1 MFRAKLMSLKQMIPI
16 VSLAVFSQLFA
27 APIVA
32 ATDNLAVTLPPELSA
47 WQGWVEKDLPERY
60 CPWQEDESQKRC
72 LFVVQ
77 TNLQASNAGATFV
90 QEVQSYSEQFWQLPG
105 EQQQWPLNVKI
116 QLLDDAG
123 RTVGAEKAV
132 TVRDYQS
139 SPEIQ
144 LPLGRV
150 RISAEYRWSEL
161 PAGLLLPNG
170 TPPVSLSID
179 GKAVTQP
186 LWDQTRLLLRA
197 TPSVEQAQSTVQMR
211 VFRLLTDDIPYRL
224 TTIIRLDVSG
234 PSRELK
240 LPMPLPEGFV
250 LAGID
255 GDLPVTLRQDGT
267 LSISAMSGNFEI
279 SLKALRLHSDS
290 KIVKP
295 QLPEPWPSQEV
306 WAYRGNS
313 QLRTAQLQGAPSI
326 DPQQSDAPASWS
338 GYAQYLVSSTEPLS
352 LQVLAGPANSERD
365 DVRIER
371 QMWLS
376 ATTNKFTIADRLSG
390 SLHSSGRLSL
400 LPPLAA
406 GRIEVDGQA
415 RLINQLKDT
424 TGSAGVEIRNSSLSV
439 AALSELSTTTKMPVH
454 GWDLQADRVETR
466 VNLPDGWAAVAVF
479 GASEVYGDWLHAW
492 DLWDMFLVML
502 LTVAA
507 YRLLGVP
514 AACALLVWLLLAY
527 QKPDAPHWLWLIVLA
542 SLALAKFATGKFAK
556 VSQWFAQAALLLLG
570 IALLNFAT
578 QQIRYAV
585 YPQLAAS
592 GDSQAFQELIIR
604 QDIHAAA
611 PVAVGEAAPAPVEAM
626 QVAEQE
632 RSRMEKQKVE
642 IIEVTGASVPTSYEL
657 AAQQPD
663 LLYGVQS
670 TDPANKIQTGPAA
683 PDWSSEQLVVN
694 FSGPVSAEQQWSMYV
709 VPAWLH
715 SLGRILMIMLSLLLF
730 WQLLAP
736 WRNQLQAIIR
746 TTAAR
751 PVAALLMCLFAF
763 PSPDAAAQS
772 MPSPELLQELREHLH
787 KPALC
792 VPNCASIEQVM
803 LKSTASDLQIQMKVH
818 SQDFHVY
825 RLPINADL
833 STKVQMDGQDAAL
846 LNEDNVLLAALPA
859 GVHVFDIHVNV
870 ENINQLNLTFSQHWH
885 DLQSELSKWQM
896 TPQLTEGE
904 GRWQVRLDRQ
914 EQSVNKDAGSAQAI
928 AGRALVE
935 RHLVLGLVWQ
945 VQTHVTRLDSSSE
958 MLRLDYPLLP
968 GEQALTDFKQQDGK
982 IQITLAPGQNE
993 LWFNSNL
1000 PLSSTLGL
1008 SSQEQQLYVERW
1020 LLKASPDWHVTSS
1033 GNAGQFASAQQPV
1046 WRPWPSE
1053 QVALQFEK
1061 PQALA
1066 GAVLTVLGSRLHI
1079 SQGEQVQHASLHLNL
1094 LASQT
1099 EPLKI
1104 TLPADIQLTKASLN
1118 DTMLPRQLAGSEY
1131 QLQVPP
1137 GSHSLLLEWDQS
1149 QTMPLHLT
1157 TSVLKLSVPVA
1168 NIWLELEKPNDRWLL
1183 ALGGPTSGPALLFW
1197 GMLALA
1203 LALAW
1208 LVVKSGFTPLKLRDG
1223 ILLFVGMSA
1232 ISLWV
1237 PVVLS
1242 FALVLVG
1249 WRGQQQALQGNWARL
1264 SVLSLVLLLSG
1275 ALLALLISVPQG
1287 LMSSPD
1293 MALQHVHGGYNTLI
1307 WYQDFAQAEL
1317 PQAWIFSLPLWVYQ
1331 IAMLSWALWLAS
1343 SLLRWLPW
1351 CWQQLTAGGFWPTAK
1366 VKAADAAL
1374 V

>member
-1 MFRAKLMSLKQMIPI
+1 MFRAKLMSFKQIIPI

-27 APIVA
+27 APTVA
-32 ATDNLAVTLPPELSA
+32 ATGNLAVNLPPELSA

-60 CPWQEDESQKRC
+60 CPWQNEQSEKRC
-72 LFVVQ
+72 LFVLQ
-77 TNLQASNAGATFV
+77 TQLQATNTGASLV

-105 EQQQWPLNVKI
+105 EQQQWPQNVKI

-123 RTVGAEKAV
+123 RAVGAEKTAA
-132 TVRDYQS
+132 VRDYQAN
-139 SPEIQ
+139 PEIQ
-144 LPLGRV
+144 LPIGRV
-150 RISAEYRWSEL
+150 RISAEYRWPEL
-161 PAGLLLPNG
+161 PAALLLPDG

-179 GKAVTQP
+179 GKTVTQP
-186 LWDQTRLLLRA
+186 LWDQSRLLLRA
-197 TPSVEQAQSTVQMR
+197 TPSVEQTQSSVQMR
-211 VFRLLTDDIPYRL
+211 VFRLLTDDIPYQL

-255 GDLPVTLRQDGT
+255 GELPITLRQDGT
-267 LSISAMSGNFEI
+267 LSVSAISGNFEI
-279 SLKALRLHSDS
+279 SLKALRLNSDS
-290 KIVKP
+290 TIVKP
-295 QLPEPWPSQEV
+295 QLPEPWPAQEV
-306 WAYRGNS
+306 WAYQGNS

-338 GYAQYLVSSTEPLS
+338 GFAQFLVSSTDPLS

-365 DVRIER
+365 EVSIER

-376 ATTNKFTIADRLSG
+376 ATTGKFTISDRLSG

-400 LPPLAA
+400 LSPLAA

-424 TGSAGVEIRNSSLSV
+424 TGSAGVEIRNSALSV
-439 AALSELSTTTKMPVH
+439 AALSELSTTTNMPVH
-454 GWDLQADRVETR
+454 GWNLQADKVATR
-466 VNLPDGWAAVAVF
+466 VNLPDGWAAIAVF

-507 YRLLGVP
+507 FRLLGLP
-514 AACALLVWLLLAY
+514 AAGALLVWLLLAY
-527 QKPDAPHWLWLIVLA
+527 QKPDAPHWLWLLVFA
-542 SLALAKFATGKFAK
+542 SLALAKFASGKFAT
-556 VSQWFAQAALLLLG
+556 VSQWVAKAALLLLAV
-570 IALLNFAT
+570 ALLNFAT

-592 GDSQAFQELIIR
+592 DDSQSAFFE
-604 QDIHAAA
+604 QDRYADAAA
-611 PVAVGEAAPAPVEAM
+611 PVAVGAAAPVEAM
-626 QVAEQE
+626 QVAEEE

-642 IIEVTGASVPTSYEL
+642 RIEVAGSRLLRSYEQ

-670 TDPANKIQTGPAA
+670 TDPANKIQTGPAV
-683 PDWSSEQLVVN
+683 PDWHSQQLVVH
-694 FSGPVSAEQQWSMYV
+694 FAGPVSAEQQWSMYV
-709 VPAWLH
+709 APAWLH
-715 SLGRILMIMLSLLLF
+715 SFARVVMVLLSLVLF

-736 WRNQLQAIIR
+736 WREQLQLLLRKNAV
-746 TTAAR
+746 R
-751 PVAALLMCLFAF
+751 PLAGLLVCLLAF

-772 MPSPELLQELREHLH
+772 TPSPELLQELREYLH

-792 VPNCASIEQVM
+792 APDCASIEQVKV
-803 LKSTASDLQIQMKVH
+803 KSSATELQIQMKVH

-825 RLPINADL
+825 RLPITADL
-833 STKVQMDGQDAAL
+833 SAKVLLDGQTAAL
-846 LNEDNVLLAALPA
+846 VTEDNVLLAALPV
-859 GVHVFDIHVNV
+859 GVHVFDISVNV
-870 ENINQLNLTFSQHWH
+870 ENINQVNLTFSQHWH

-914 EQSVNKDAGSAQAI
+914 EQAATKDNASSQAI

-945 VQTHVTRLDSSSE
+945 VQTHVTRLDNSAE
-958 MLRLDYPLLP
+958 MLRLDYQLLP

-1000 PLSSTLGL
+1000 PLSSTLAL
-1008 SSQEQQLYVERW
+1008 SSLQQQMYVERW
-1020 LLKASPDWHVTSS
+1020 LLKASPDWHVTST
-1033 GNAGQFASAQQPV
+1033 GNAGQFASIQQPV
-1046 WRPWPSE
+1046 WRPWPNE

-1061 PQALA
+1061 PKALA
-1066 GAVLTVLGSRLHI
+1066 GAVLTVLSARLNI
-1079 SQGEQVQHASLHLNL
+1079 SQGEQVQHASLRLDL

-1099 EPLKI
+1099 EPFKLS
-1104 TLPADIQLTKASLN
+1104 LPADIQLTKASLN
-1118 DTMLPRQLAGSEY
+1118 DTILPRQLTGSDYE
-1131 QLQVPP
+1131 LQVPP
-1137 GSHSLLLEWDQS
+1137 GSHTLVLEWDQS
-1149 QTMPLHLT
+1149 QAMPLHLT
-1157 TSVLKLSVPVA
+1157 TAALKLSVPAA

-1208 LVVKSGFTPLKLRDG
+1208 LVVKSGFTPLKMRDA

-1237 PVVLS
+1237 PVALS

-1249 WRGQQQALQGNWARL
+1249 WRGRQTALKGNWARL
-1264 SVLSLVLLLSG
+1264 SVLSLVLLLIS
-1275 ALLALLISVPQG
+1275 ALLALFVAVPQG

-1293 MALQHVHGGYNTLI
+1293 MALQYVHGGYNTLI

-1317 PQAWIFSLPLWVYQ
+1317 PQAWLFSLPLWVYQ
-1331 IAMLSWALWLAS
+1331 IAMLAWALWLAS

-1366 VKAADAAL
+1366 VNAVDTEQQ
-1374 V
+1374 

>member
-1 MFRAKLMSLKQMIPI
+1 MFRAKLMSFKQIIPI

-27 APIVA
+27 APTVA
-32 ATDNLAVTLPPELSA
+32 ATGNLAVNLPPELSA

-60 CPWQEDESQKRC
+60 CPWQNEQSEKRC
-72 LFVVQ
+72 LFVLQ
-77 TNLQASNAGATFV
+77 TQLQATNTGASLV

-105 EQQQWPLNVKI
+105 EQQQWPQNVKI

-123 RTVGAEKAV
+123 RAVGAEKTAA
-132 TVRDYQS
+132 VRDYQAN
-139 SPEIQ
+139 PEIQ
-144 LPLGRV
+144 LPIGRV
-150 RISAEYRWSEL
+150 RISAEYRWPEL
-161 PAGLLLPNG
+161 PAALLLPDG

-179 GKAVTQP
+179 GKTVTQP
-186 LWDQTRLLLRA
+186 LWDQSRLLLRA
-197 TPSVEQAQSTVQMR
+197 TPSVEQTQSSVQMR
-211 VFRLLTDDIPYRL
+211 VFRLLTDDIPYQL

-255 GDLPVTLRQDGT
+255 GDLPITLRQDGT
-267 LSISAMSGNFEI
+267 LSVSAISGNFEI
-279 SLKALRLHSDS
+279 SLKALRLNSDS
-290 KIVKP
+290 TIVKP
-295 QLPEPWPSQEV
+295 QLPEPWPAQEV
-306 WAYRGNS
+306 WAYQGNS

-338 GYAQYLVSSTEPLS
+338 GFAQFLVSSTDPLS

-365 DVRIER
+365 EVSIER

-376 ATTNKFTIADRLSG
+376 ATTGKFTISDRLSG

-400 LPPLAA
+400 LSPLSA

-424 TGSAGVEIRNSSLSV
+424 TGSAGVEIRNSALSV

-454 GWDLQADRVETR
+454 GWNLQADKVATR
-466 VNLPDGWAAVAVF
+466 VNLPDGWAAIAVF

-507 YRLLGVP
+507 FRLLGLP
-514 AACALLVWLLLAY
+514 AAGALLVWLLLAY
-527 QKPDAPHWLWLIVLA
+527 QKPDAPHWLWLLVFA
-542 SLALAKFATGKFAK
+542 SLALAKFASGKFAT
-556 VSQWFAQAALLLLG
+556 VSQWVAKAALLLLAV
-570 IALLNFAT
+570 ALLNFAT

-592 GDSQAFQELIIR
+592 DDSQSAFFE
-604 QDIHAAA
+604 QDRYADAAA
-611 PVAVGEAAPAPVEAM
+611 PVAVGAAAPVEAM
-626 QVAEQE
+626 QVAEEE

-642 IIEVTGASVPTSYEL
+642 RIEVTGSRLLRSYEQ

-670 TDPANKIQTGPAA
+670 TDPANKIQTGPAV
-683 PDWSSEQLVVN
+683 PDWHSQQLVVH
-694 FSGPVSAEQQWSMYV
+694 FAGPVSAEQQWSMYV
-709 VPAWLH
+709 APAWLH
-715 SLGRILMIMLSLLLF
+715 SFARVVMVFLSLVLF

-736 WRNQLQAIIR
+736 WREQLQLLLRKNAV
-746 TTAAR
+746 R
-751 PVAALLMCLFAF
+751 PLAGLLVCLLAF

-772 MPSPELLQELREHLH
+772 TPSPELLQELREYLH

-792 VPNCASIEQVM
+792 APDCASIEQVKV
-803 LKSTASDLQIQMKVH
+803 KSSATELQIQMKVH

-825 RLPINADL
+825 RLPITADL
-833 STKVQMDGQDAAL
+833 SAKVLLDGQTAAL
-846 LNEDNVLLAALPA
+846 VTEDNVLLAALPV
-859 GVHVFDIHVNV
+859 GVHVFDIAVNV
-870 ENINQLNLTFSQHWH
+870 ENINQVNLTFSQHWH

-914 EQSVNKDAGSAQAI
+914 EQAATKDNASSQAI

-945 VQTHVTRLDSSSE
+945 VQTHVTRLDNSAE
-958 MLRLDYPLLP
+958 MLRLDYQLLP

-1000 PLSSTLGL
+1000 PLSSTLAL
-1008 SSQEQQLYVERW
+1008 SSLQQQMYVERW
-1020 LLKASPDWHVTSS
+1020 LLKASPDWHVTST
-1033 GNAGQFASAQQPV
+1033 GNAGQFASIQQPV
-1046 WRPWPSE
+1046 WRPWPNE

-1061 PQALA
+1061 PKALA
-1066 GAVLTVLGSRLHI
+1066 GAVLTVLSSRLNI
-1079 SQGEQVQHASLHLNL
+1079 SQGEQVQHASLRLDL

-1099 EPLKI
+1099 EPFKLS
-1104 TLPADIQLTKASLN
+1104 LPADIQLTKASLN
-1118 DTMLPRQLAGSEY
+1118 DTILPRQLTGSDYE
-1131 QLQVPP
+1131 LQVPP
-1137 GSHSLLLEWDQS
+1137 GSHTLVLEWDQS
-1149 QTMPLHLT
+1149 QAMPLHLT
-1157 TSVLKLSVPVA
+1157 TAALKLSVPAA

-1208 LVVKSGFTPLKLRDG
+1208 LVVKSGFTPLKMRDA

-1237 PVVLS
+1237 PVALS

-1249 WRGQQQALQGNWARL
+1249 WRGRQTALKGNWARL
-1264 SVLSLVLLLSG
+1264 SVLSLVLLLIS
-1275 ALLALLISVPQG
+1275 ALLALFVAVPQG

-1293 MALQHVHGGYNTLI
+1293 MALQYVHGGYNTLI

-1317 PQAWIFSLPLWVYQ
+1317 PQAWLFSLPLWVYQ
-1331 IAMLSWALWLAS
+1331 IAMLAWALWLAS

-1366 VKAADAAL
+1366 VNAVDTEQQ
-1374 V
+1374 

>member
-1 MFRAKLMSLKQMIPI
+1 MFRAKLMSFKQIIPI

-27 APIVA
+27 APTVA
-32 ATDNLAVTLPPELSA
+32 ATGNLAVNLPPELSA

-60 CPWQEDESQKRC
+60 CPWQNEQSEKRC
-72 LFVVQ
+72 LFVLQ
-77 TNLQASNAGATFV
+77 TQLQATNTGASLV

-105 EQQQWPLNVKI
+105 EQQQWPQNVKI

-123 RTVGAEKAV
+123 RAVGAEKTAA
-132 TVRDYQS
+132 VRDYQAN
-139 SPEIQ
+139 PEIQ
-144 LPLGRV
+144 LPIGRV
-150 RISAEYRWSEL
+150 RISAEYRWPEL
-161 PAGLLLPNG
+161 PAALLLPDG

-179 GKAVTQP
+179 GKTVTQP
-186 LWDQTRLLLRA
+186 LWDQSRLLLRA
-197 TPSVEQAQSTVQMR
+197 TPSVEQTQSSVQMR
-211 VFRLLTDDIPYRL
+211 VFRLLTDDIPYQL

-255 GDLPVTLRQDGT
+255 GDLPITLRQDGT
-267 LSISAMSGNFEI
+267 LSVSAISGNFEI
-279 SLKALRLHSDS
+279 SLKALRLNSDS
-290 KIVKP
+290 TIVKP
-295 QLPEPWPSQEV
+295 QLPEPWPAQEV
-306 WAYRGNS
+306 WAYQGNS

-338 GYAQYLVSSTEPLS
+338 GFAQFLVSSTDPLS

-365 DVRIER
+365 EVSIER

-376 ATTNKFTIADRLSG
+376 ATTGKFTISDRLSG

-400 LPPLAA
+400 LSPLAA

-424 TGSAGVEIRNSSLSV
+424 TGSAGVEIRNSALSV

-454 GWDLQADRVETR
+454 GWNLQADKVATR
-466 VNLPDGWAAVAVF
+466 VNLPDGWAAIAVF

-507 YRLLGVP
+507 FRLLGLP
-514 AACALLVWLLLAY
+514 AAGALLVWLLLAY
-527 QKPDAPHWLWLIVLA
+527 QKPDAPHWLWLLVFA
-542 SLALAKFATGKFAK
+542 SLALAKFASGKFAT
-556 VSQWFAQAALLLLG
+556 VSQWVAKAALLLLAV
-570 IALLNFAT
+570 ALLNFST

-592 GDSQAFQELIIR
+592 DDSQSAFFE
-604 QDIHAAA
+604 QDRYADAAA
-611 PVAVGEAAPAPVEAM
+611 PVAVGAAAPVEAM
-626 QVAEQE
+626 QVAEEE
-632 RSRMEKQKVE
+632 RSRMEKQKAE
-642 IIEVTGASVPTSYEL
+642 RIEVAGSRLLRSYEQ

-670 TDPANKIQTGPAA
+670 TDPANKIQTGPAV
-683 PDWSSEQLVVN
+683 PDWHSQQLVVH
-694 FSGPVSAEQQWSMYV
+694 FAGPVSAEQQWSMYV
-709 VPAWLH
+709 APAWLH
-715 SLGRILMIMLSLLLF
+715 SFARVVMVLLSLVLF

-736 WRNQLQAIIR
+736 WREQLQLLLRKNAV
-746 TTAAR
+746 R
-751 PVAALLMCLFAF
+751 PLAGLLVCLLAF

-772 MPSPELLQELREHLH
+772 TPSPELLQELREYLH

-792 VPNCASIEQVM
+792 APDCASIEQVKV
-803 LKSTASDLQIQMKVH
+803 KSSATELQIQMKVH

-825 RLPINADL
+825 RLPITADL
-833 STKVQMDGQDAAL
+833 SAKVLLDGQTAAL
-846 LNEDNVLLAALPA
+846 VTEDNVLLAALPV
-859 GVHVFDIHVNV
+859 GVHVFDITVNV
-870 ENINQLNLTFSQHWH
+870 ENMNQVNLTFSQHWH

-914 EQSVNKDAGSAQAI
+914 EQAATKDNASSQAI

-945 VQTHVTRLDSSSE
+945 VQTHVTRLDNSAE
-958 MLRLDYPLLP
+958 MLRLDYQLLP

-1000 PLSSTLGL
+1000 PLSSTLAL
-1008 SSQEQQLYVERW
+1008 SSLQQQMYVERW
-1020 LLKASPDWHVTSS
+1020 LLKASPDWHVTST
-1033 GNAGQFASAQQPV
+1033 GNAGQFASIQQPV
-1046 WRPWPSE
+1046 WRPWPNE

-1061 PQALA
+1061 PKALA
-1066 GAVLTVLGSRLHI
+1066 GAVLTVLSARLNI
-1079 SQGEQVQHASLHLNL
+1079 SQGEQVQHASLRLDL

-1099 EPLKI
+1099 EPFKLS
-1104 TLPADIQLTKASLN
+1104 LPADIQLTKASLN
-1118 DTMLPRQLAGSEY
+1118 DTILPRQLTGSDYE
-1131 QLQVPP
+1131 LQVPP
-1137 GSHSLLLEWDQS
+1137 GSHTLVLEWDQS
-1149 QTMPLHLT
+1149 QAMPLHLT
-1157 TSVLKLSVPVA
+1157 TAALKLSVPAA

-1208 LVVKSGFTPLKLRDG
+1208 LVVKSGFTPLKMRDA

-1237 PVVLS
+1237 PVALS

-1249 WRGQQQALQGNWARL
+1249 WRGRQTALKGNWARL
-1264 SVLSLVLLLSG
+1264 SVLSLVLLLIS
-1275 ALLALLISVPQG
+1275 ALLALFVAVPQG

-1293 MALQHVHGGYNTLI
+1293 MALQYVHGGYNTLI

-1317 PQAWIFSLPLWVYQ
+1317 PQAWLFSLPLWVYQ
-1331 IAMLSWALWLAS
+1331 IAMLAWALWLAS

-1366 VKAADAAL
+1366 VNAVDTEQQ
-1374 V
+1374 

>member
-1 MFRAKLMSLKQMIPI
+1 MFRAKLMSFKQIIPI

-27 APIVA
+27 APTVA
-32 ATDNLAVTLPPELSA
+32 ATGNLAVNLPPELSA

-60 CPWQEDESQKRC
+60 CPWQNEQSEKRC
-72 LFVVQ
+72 LFVLQ
-77 TNLQASNAGATFV
+77 TQLQATNTGASLV

-105 EQQQWPLNVKI
+105 EQQQWPQNVKI

-123 RTVGAEKAV
+123 RAVGAEKTAA
-132 TVRDYQS
+132 VRDYQAN
-139 SPEIQ
+139 PEIQ
-144 LPLGRV
+144 LPIGRV
-150 RISAEYRWSEL
+150 RISAEYRWPEL
-161 PAGLLLPNG
+161 PAALLLPDG

-179 GKAVTQP
+179 GKTVTQP
-186 LWDQTRLLLRA
+186 LWDQSRLLLRA
-197 TPSVEQAQSTVQMR
+197 TPSVEQTQSSVQMR
-211 VFRLLTDDIPYRL
+211 VFRLLTDDIPYQL

-255 GDLPVTLRQDGT
+255 GDLPITLRQDGT
-267 LSISAMSGNFEI
+267 LSVSAISGNFEI
-279 SLKALRLHSDS
+279 SLKALRLNSDS
-290 KIVKP
+290 TIVKP
-295 QLPEPWPSQEV
+295 QLPEPWPAQEV
-306 WAYRGNS
+306 WAYQGNS

-338 GYAQYLVSSTEPLS
+338 GFAQFLVSSTDPLS

-365 DVRIER
+365 EVSIER

-376 ATTNKFTIADRLSG
+376 ATTGKFTISDRLSG

-400 LPPLAA
+400 LSPLAA

-424 TGSAGVEIRNSSLSV
+424 TGSAGVEIRNSALSV

-454 GWDLQADRVETR
+454 SWNLQADKVATR
-466 VNLPDGWAAVAVF
+466 VNLPDGWAAIAVF

-507 YRLLGVP
+507 FRLLGLP
-514 AACALLVWLLLAY
+514 AAGALLVWLLLAY
-527 QKPDAPHWLWLIVLA
+527 QKPDAPHWLWLLVFA
-542 SLALAKFATGKFAK
+542 SLALAKFASGKFAT
-556 VSQWFAQAALLLLG
+556 VSQWLAKAALLLLAV
-570 IALLNFAT
+570 ALLNFAT

-592 GDSQAFQELIIR
+592 DDSQSAFFE
-604 QDIHAAA
+604 QDRYADAAA
-611 PVAVGEAAPAPVEAM
+611 PVAVGAAAPVEAM
-626 QVAEQE
+626 QVAEEE

-642 IIEVTGASVPTSYEL
+642 RIEVTGSRLLRSYEQ

-670 TDPANKIQTGPAA
+670 TDPANKIQTGPAV
-683 PDWSSEQLVVN
+683 PDWHSQQLVVH
-694 FSGPVSAEQQWSMYV
+694 FAGPVSAEQQWSMYV
-709 VPAWLH
+709 APAWLH
-715 SLGRILMIMLSLLLF
+715 SFARVVMVLLSLVLF

-736 WRNQLQAIIR
+736 WREQLQLLLRKNAV
-746 TTAAR
+746 R
-751 PVAALLMCLFAF
+751 PLAGLLVCLLAF

-772 MPSPELLQELREHLH
+772 TPSPELLQELREHLH

-792 VPNCASIEQVM
+792 APDCASIEQVKV
-803 LKSTASDLQIQMKVH
+803 KSSATELQIQMKVH

-825 RLPINADL
+825 RLPITADL
-833 STKVQMDGQDAAL
+833 SAKVLLDGQTAAL
-846 LNEDNVLLAALPA
+846 VTEDNVLLAALPV
-859 GVHVFDIHVNV
+859 GVHVFDITVNV
-870 ENINQLNLTFSQHWH
+870 ENINQVNLTFSQHWH

-914 EQSVNKDAGSAQAI
+914 EQAATKDNASSQAI

-935 RHLVLGLVWQ
+935 RNLVLGLVWQ
-945 VQTHVTRLDSSSE
+945 VQTHVTRLDHSAE
-958 MLRLDYPLLP
+958 MLRLDYQLLP

-1000 PLSSTLGL
+1000 PLSSTLAL
-1008 SSQEQQLYVERW
+1008 SSLQQQMYVERW
-1020 LLKASPDWHVTSS
+1020 LLKASPDWHVTST
-1033 GNAGQFASAQQPV
+1033 GNAGQFASIQQPV
-1046 WRPWPSE
+1046 WRPWPNE

-1061 PQALA
+1061 PKALA
-1066 GAVLTVLGSRLHI
+1066 GAVLTVLSSRLNI
-1079 SQGEQVQHASLHLNL
+1079 SQGEQVQHASLRLDL

-1099 EPLKI
+1099 EPFKLS
-1104 TLPADIQLTKASLN
+1104 LPADIQLTKASLN
-1118 DTMLPRQLAGSEY
+1118 DTILPRQLTGSDYE
-1131 QLQVPP
+1131 LQVPP
-1137 GSHSLLLEWDQS
+1137 GSHTLVLEWDQS
-1149 QTMPLHLT
+1149 QAMPLHLT
-1157 TSVLKLSVPVA
+1157 TAALMLSVPAA

-1208 LVVKSGFTPLKLRDG
+1208 LVVKSGFTPLKMRDA

-1237 PVVLS
+1237 PVALS

-1249 WRGQQQALQGNWARL
+1249 WRGRQTALKGNWARL
-1264 SVLSLVLLLSG
+1264 SVLSLVLLLIS
-1275 ALLALLISVPQG
+1275 ALLALFVAVPQG

-1293 MALQHVHGGYNTLI
+1293 MALQYVHGGYNTLI

-1317 PQAWIFSLPLWVYQ
+1317 PQAWLFSLPLWVYQ
-1331 IAMLSWALWLAS
+1331 IAMLAWALWLAS

-1366 VKAADAAL
+1366 VNAVDTEQQ
-1374 V
+1374 

>member
-1 MFRAKLMSLKQMIPI
+1 MFRAKLMSFKQIIPI

-27 APIVA
+27 APTVA
-32 ATDNLAVTLPPELSA
+32 ATGNLAVNLPPELSA

-60 CPWQEDESQKRC
+60 CPWQNEQSEKRC
-72 LFVVQ
+72 LFVLQ
-77 TNLQASNAGATFV
+77 TQLQATNTGASLV

-105 EQQQWPLNVKI
+105 EQQQWPQNVKI

-123 RTVGAEKAV
+123 RAVGAEKTVA
-132 TVRDYQS
+132 VRDYQAN
-139 SPEIQ
+139 PEIQ
-144 LPLGRV
+144 LPIGRV
-150 RISAEYRWSEL
+150 RISAEYRWPEL
-161 PAGLLLPNG
+161 PAALLLPDG

-179 GKAVTQP
+179 GKTVTQP
-186 LWDQTRLLLRA
+186 LWDQSRLLLRA
-197 TPSVEQAQSTVQMR
+197 TPSVEQTQSSVQMR
-211 VFRLLTDDIPYRL
+211 VFRLLTDDIPYQL

-255 GDLPVTLRQDGT
+255 GDLPITLRQDGT
-267 LSISAMSGNFEI
+267 LSVSAISGNFEI
-279 SLKALRLHSDS
+279 SLKALRLNSDS
-290 KIVKP
+290 TIVKP
-295 QLPEPWPSQEV
+295 QLPEPWPAQEV
-306 WAYRGNS
+306 WAYQGNS

-338 GYAQYLVSSTEPLS
+338 GFAQFLVSSTDPLS

-365 DVRIER
+365 EVSIER

-376 ATTNKFTIADRLSG
+376 ATTGKFTISDRLSG

-400 LPPLAA
+400 LSPLAA

-424 TGSAGVEIRNSSLSV
+424 TGSAGVEIRNSALSV

-454 GWDLQADRVETR
+454 GWNLQADKVATR
-466 VNLPDGWAAVAVF
+466 VNLPDGWAAIAVF

-507 YRLLGVP
+507 FRLLGLP
-514 AACALLVWLLLAY
+514 AAGALLVWLLLAY
-527 QKPDAPHWLWLIVLA
+527 QKPDAPHWLWLLVFA
-542 SLALAKFATGKFAK
+542 SLALAKFASGKFAT
-556 VSQWFAQAALLLLG
+556 VSQWVAKAALLLLAV
-570 IALLNFAT
+570 ALLNFAT

-585 YPQLAAS
+585 YPQLAAAD
-592 GDSQAFQELIIR
+592 DSQSAFFEQFR
-604 QDIHAAA
+604 YADAAA
-611 PVAVGEAAPAPVEAM
+611 PVAVGAAAPVEAM
-626 QVAEQE
+626 QVAEEE

-642 IIEVTGASVPTSYEL
+642 RIEVTGSRLLRSYEQ
-657 AAQQPD
+657 AAQQPE

-670 TDPANKIQTGPAA
+670 TDPANKIQTGPAV
-683 PDWSSEQLVVN
+683 PDWHSQQLVVH
-694 FSGPVSAEQQWSMYV
+694 FAGPVSAEQQWSMYV
-709 VPAWLH
+709 APAWLH
-715 SLGRILMIMLSLLLF
+715 SFARVVMVLLSLVLF

-736 WRNQLQAIIR
+736 WREQLQLLLRKNAV
-746 TTAAR
+746 R
-751 PVAALLMCLFAF
+751 PLAGLLVCLLAF

-772 MPSPELLQELREHLH
+772 TPSPELLQELREYLH

-792 VPNCASIEQVM
+792 APDCASIEQVKV
-803 LKSTASDLQIQMKVH
+803 KSSATELQIQMKVH

-825 RLPINADL
+825 RLPITADL
-833 STKVQMDGQDAAL
+833 SAKVLLDGQTAAL
-846 LNEDNVLLAALPA
+846 VTEDNVLLAALPV
-859 GVHVFDIHVNV
+859 GVHVFDITVNV
-870 ENINQLNLTFSQHWH
+870 ENINQVNLTFSQHWH

-914 EQSVNKDAGSAQAI
+914 EQAATKDNASSQAI

-945 VQTHVTRLDSSSE
+945 VQTHVTRLDNSAE
-958 MLRLDYPLLP
+958 MLRLDYQLLP

-1000 PLSSTLGL
+1000 PLSSTLAL
-1008 SSQEQQLYVERW
+1008 SSLQQQMYVERW
-1020 LLKASPDWHVTSS
+1020 LLKASPDWHVTST
-1033 GNAGQFASAQQPV
+1033 GNAGQFASIQQPV
-1046 WRPWPSE
+1046 WRPWPNE

-1061 PQALA
+1061 PKALA
-1066 GAVLTVLGSRLHI
+1066 GAVLTVLSSRLNI
-1079 SQGEQVQHASLHLNL
+1079 SQGEQVQHASLRLDL

-1099 EPLKI
+1099 EPFKLS
-1104 TLPADIQLTKASLN
+1104 LPADIQLTKASLN
-1118 DTMLPRQLAGSEY
+1118 DTILPRQLTGSDYE
-1131 QLQVPP
+1131 LQVPP
-1137 GSHSLLLEWDQS
+1137 GSHTLVLEWDQS
-1149 QTMPLHLT
+1149 QAMPLHLT
-1157 TSVLKLSVPVA
+1157 TAALKLSVPAA

-1208 LVVKSGFTPLKLRDG
+1208 LVVKSGFTPLKMRDA

-1237 PVVLS
+1237 PVALS

-1249 WRGQQQALQGNWARL
+1249 WRGRQTALKGNWARL
-1264 SVLSLVLLLSG
+1264 SVLSLVLLLIS
-1275 ALLALLISVPQG
+1275 ALLALFVAVPQG

-1293 MALQHVHGGYNTLI
+1293 MALQYVHGGYNTLI

-1317 PQAWIFSLPLWVYQ
+1317 PQAWLFSLPLWVYQ
-1331 IAMLSWALWLAS
+1331 IAMLAWALWLAS

-1366 VKAADAAL
+1366 VNAVDTEQQ
-1374 V
+1374 

>member
-1 MFRAKLMSLKQMIPI
+1 MFRAKLMSFKQIIPI

-27 APIVA
+27 APTVA
-32 ATDNLAVTLPPELSA
+32 ATGNLAVNLPPELSA

-60 CPWQEDESQKRC
+60 CPWQNEQSEKRC
-72 LFVVQ
+72 LFVLQ
-77 TNLQASNAGATFV
+77 TQLQATNTGASLV

-105 EQQQWPLNVKI
+105 EQQQWPQNVKI

-123 RTVGAEKAV
+123 RAVGAEKTAA
-132 TVRDYQS
+132 VRDYQAN
-139 SPEIQ
+139 PEIQ
-144 LPLGRV
+144 LPIGRV
-150 RISAEYRWSEL
+150 RISAEYRWPEL
-161 PAGLLLPNG
+161 PAALLLPDG

-179 GKAVTQP
+179 GKTVTQP
-186 LWDQTRLLLRA
+186 LWDQSRLLLRA
-197 TPSVEQAQSTVQMR
+197 TPSVEQTQSSVQMR
-211 VFRLLTDDIPYRL
+211 VFRLLTDDIPYQL

-255 GDLPVTLRQDGT
+255 GDLPITLRQDGT
-267 LSISAMSGNFEI
+267 LSVSAISGNFEI
-279 SLKALRLHSDS
+279 SLKALRLNSDS
-290 KIVKP
+290 TIVKP
-295 QLPEPWPSQEV
+295 QLPEPWPAQEV
-306 WAYRGNS
+306 WAYQGNS

-338 GYAQYLVSSTEPLS
+338 GFAQFLVSSTDPLS

-365 DVRIER
+365 EVSIER

-376 ATTNKFTIADRLSG
+376 ATTGKFTISDRLSG

-400 LPPLAA
+400 LSPLSA

-424 TGSAGVEIRNSSLSV
+424 TGSAGVEIRNSALSV

-454 GWDLQADRVETR
+454 GWNLQADKVATR
-466 VNLPDGWAAVAVF
+466 VNLPDGWAAIAVF

-507 YRLLGVP
+507 FRLLGLP
-514 AACALLVWLLLAY
+514 AAGALLVWLLLAY
-527 QKPDAPHWLWLIVLA
+527 QKPDAPHWLWLLVFA
-542 SLALAKFATGKFAK
+542 SLALAKFASGKFAT
-556 VSQWFAQAALLLLG
+556 VSQWVAKAALLLLAV
-570 IALLNFAT
+570 ALLNFAT

-592 GDSQAFQELIIR
+592 DDSQSAFFE
-604 QDIHAAA
+604 QDRYADAAA
-611 PVAVGEAAPAPVEAM
+611 PVAVGAAAPVEAM
-626 QVAEQE
+626 QVAEEE
-632 RSRMEKQKVE
+632 RSRMEKQKAE
-642 IIEVTGASVPTSYEL
+642 RIEVAGSRLLRSYEQ

-670 TDPANKIQTGPAA
+670 TDPANKIQTGPAV
-683 PDWSSEQLVVN
+683 PDWHSQQLVVH
-694 FSGPVSAEQQWSMYV
+694 FAGPVSAEQQWSMYV
-709 VPAWLH
+709 APAWLH
-715 SLGRILMIMLSLLLF
+715 SFARVVMVLLSLVLF

-736 WRNQLQAIIR
+736 WREQLQLLLRKNAV
-746 TTAAR
+746 R
-751 PVAALLMCLFAF
+751 PLAGLLVCLLAF

-772 MPSPELLQELREHLH
+772 TPSPELLQELREYLH

-792 VPNCASIEQVM
+792 APDCASIEQVKV
-803 LKSTASDLQIQMKVH
+803 KSSATELQIQMKVH

-825 RLPINADL
+825 RLPITADL
-833 STKVQMDGQDAAL
+833 SAKVLLDGQTAAL
-846 LNEDNVLLAALPA
+846 VTEDNVLLAALPV
-859 GVHVFDIHVNV
+859 GVHVFDITVNV
-870 ENINQLNLTFSQHWH
+870 ENINQVNLTFSQHWH

-914 EQSVNKDAGSAQAI
+914 EQAATKDNASSQAI

-945 VQTHVTRLDSSSE
+945 VQTHVTRLDNSAE
-958 MLRLDYPLLP
+958 MLRLDYQLLP

-1000 PLSSTLGL
+1000 PLSSTLAL
-1008 SSQEQQLYVERW
+1008 SSLQQQMYVERW
-1020 LLKASPDWHVTSS
+1020 LLKASPDWHVTST
-1033 GNAGQFASAQQPV
+1033 GNAGQFASIQQPV
-1046 WRPWPSE
+1046 WRPWPNE

-1061 PQALA
+1061 PKALA
-1066 GAVLTVLGSRLHI
+1066 GAVLTVLSSRLNI
-1079 SQGEQVQHASLHLNL
+1079 SQGEQVQHASLRLDL

-1099 EPLKI
+1099 EPFKLS
-1104 TLPADIQLTKASLN
+1104 LPADIQLTKASLN
-1118 DTMLPRQLAGSEY
+1118 DTILPRQLTGSDYE
-1131 QLQVPP
+1131 LQVPP
-1137 GSHSLLLEWDQS
+1137 GSHTLVLEWDQS
-1149 QTMPLHLT
+1149 QAMPLHLT
-1157 TSVLKLSVPVA
+1157 TAALKLSVPAA

-1208 LVVKSGFTPLKLRDG
+1208 LVVKSGFTPLKMRDA

-1237 PVVLS
+1237 PVALS

-1249 WRGQQQALQGNWARL
+1249 WRGRQTALKGNWARL
-1264 SVLSLVLLLSG
+1264 SVLSLVLLLIS
-1275 ALLALLISVPQG
+1275 ALLALFVAVPQG

-1293 MALQHVHGGYNTLI
+1293 MALQYVHGGYNTLI

-1317 PQAWIFSLPLWVYQ
+1317 PQAWLFSLPLWVYQ
-1331 IAMLSWALWLAS
+1331 IAMLAWALWLAS

-1366 VKAADAAL
+1366 VNAVDTEQQ
-1374 V
+1374 

>member
-1 MFRAKLMSLKQMIPI
+1 MFRAKLMSFKQIIPI

-27 APIVA
+27 APTVA
-32 ATDNLAVTLPPELSA
+32 ATGNLAVNLPPELSA

-60 CPWQEDESQKRC
+60 CPWQNEQSEKRC
-72 LFVVQ
+72 LFVLQ
-77 TNLQASNAGATFV
+77 TQLQATNTGASLV

-105 EQQQWPLNVKI
+105 EQQQWPQNVKI

-123 RTVGAEKAV
+123 RAVGAEKTVA
-132 TVRDYQS
+132 VRDYQAN
-139 SPEIQ
+139 PEIQ
-144 LPLGRV
+144 LPIGRV
-150 RISAEYRWSEL
+150 RISAEYRWPEL
-161 PAGLLLPNG
+161 PAALLLPDG

-179 GKAVTQP
+179 GKTVTQP
-186 LWDQTRLLLRA
+186 LWDQSRLLLRA
-197 TPSVEQAQSTVQMR
+197 TPSVEQTQSSVQMR
-211 VFRLLTDDIPYRL
+211 VFRLLTDDIPYQL

-255 GDLPVTLRQDGT
+255 GDLPITLRQDGT
-267 LSISAMSGNFEI
+267 LSVSAISGNFEI
-279 SLKALRLHSDS
+279 SLKALRLNSDS
-290 KIVKP
+290 TIVKP
-295 QLPEPWPSQEV
+295 QLPEPWPAQEV
-306 WAYRGNS
+306 WAYQGNS

-338 GYAQYLVSSTEPLS
+338 GFAQFLVSSTDPLS

-365 DVRIER
+365 EVSIER

-376 ATTNKFTIADRLSG
+376 ATTGKFTISDRLSG

-400 LPPLAA
+400 LSPLAA

-424 TGSAGVEIRNSSLSV
+424 TGSAGVEIRNSALSV

-454 GWDLQADRVETR
+454 GWNLQADKVATR
-466 VNLPDGWAAVAVF
+466 VNLPDGWAAIAVF

-507 YRLLGVP
+507 FRLLGLP
-514 AACALLVWLLLAY
+514 AAGALLVWLLLAY
-527 QKPDAPHWLWLIVLA
+527 QKPDAPHWLWLLVFA
-542 SLALAKFATGKFAK
+542 SLALAKFASGKFAT
-556 VSQWFAQAALLLLG
+556 VSQWVAKAALLLLAV
-570 IALLNFAT
+570 ALLNFAT

-585 YPQLAAS
+585 YPQLAAAD
-592 GDSQAFQELIIR
+592 DSQSAFFEQFR
-604 QDIHAAA
+604 YADAAA
-611 PVAVGEAAPAPVEAM
+611 PVAVGAAAPVEAM
-626 QVAEQE
+626 QVAEEE

-642 IIEVTGASVPTSYEL
+642 RIEVTGSRLLRSYEQ
-657 AAQQPD
+657 AAQQPE

-670 TDPANKIQTGPAA
+670 TDPANKIQTGPAV
-683 PDWSSEQLVVN
+683 PDWHSQQLVVH
-694 FSGPVSAEQQWSMYV
+694 FAGPVSAEQQWSMYV
-709 VPAWLH
+709 APAWLH
-715 SLGRILMIMLSLLLF
+715 SFARVVMVLLSLVLF

-736 WRNQLQAIIR
+736 WREQLQLLLRKNAV
-746 TTAAR
+746 R
-751 PVAALLMCLFAF
+751 PLAGLLVCLLAF

-772 MPSPELLQELREHLH
+772 TPSPELLQELREYLH

-792 VPNCASIEQVM
+792 APDCASIEQVKV
-803 LKSTASDLQIQMKVH
+803 KSSATELQIQMKVH

-825 RLPINADL
+825 RLPITADL
-833 STKVQMDGQDAAL
+833 SAKVLLDGQTAAL
-846 LNEDNVLLAALPA
+846 VTEDNVLLAALPV
-859 GVHVFDIHVNV
+859 GVHVFDITVNV
-870 ENINQLNLTFSQHWH
+870 ENINQVNLTFSQHWH

-914 EQSVNKDAGSAQAI
+914 EQAATKDNASSQAI

-945 VQTHVTRLDSSSE
+945 VQTHVTRLDNSAE
-958 MLRLDYPLLP
+958 MLRLDYQLLP

-1000 PLSSTLGL
+1000 PLSSTLAL
-1008 SSQEQQLYVERW
+1008 SSLQQQMYVERW
-1020 LLKASPDWHVTSS
+1020 LLKASPDWHVTST
-1033 GNAGQFASAQQPV
+1033 GNAGQFASIQQPV
-1046 WRPWPSE
+1046 WRPWPNE

-1061 PQALA
+1061 PKALA
-1066 GAVLTVLGSRLHI
+1066 GAVLTVLSSRLNI
-1079 SQGEQVQHASLHLNL
+1079 SQGEQVQHASLRLDL

-1099 EPLKI
+1099 EPFKLS
-1104 TLPADIQLTKASLN
+1104 LPADIQLTKASLN
-1118 DTMLPRQLAGSEY
+1118 DTILPRQLTGSDYE
-1131 QLQVPP
+1131 LQVPP
-1137 GSHSLLLEWDQS
+1137 GSHTLVLEWDQS
-1149 QTMPLHLT
+1149 QAMPLHLT
-1157 TSVLKLSVPVA
+1157 TASLKLSVPAA

-1208 LVVKSGFTPLKLRDG
+1208 LVVKSGFTPLKMRDA

-1237 PVVLS
+1237 PVALS

-1249 WRGQQQALQGNWARL
+1249 WRGRQTALKGNWARL
-1264 SVLSLVLLLSG
+1264 SVLSLVLLLIS
-1275 ALLALLISVPQG
+1275 ALLALFVAVPQG

-1293 MALQHVHGGYNTLI
+1293 MALQYVHGGYNTLI

-1317 PQAWIFSLPLWVYQ
+1317 PQAWLFSLPLWVYQ
-1331 IAMLSWALWLAS
+1331 IAMLAWALWLAS

-1366 VKAADAAL
+1366 VNAVDTEQQ
-1374 V
+1374 

>member
-1 MFRAKLMSLKQMIPI
+1 MFRAKLMSFKQIIPI

-27 APIVA
+27 APTVA
-32 ATDNLAVTLPPELSA
+32 ATGNLAVNLPPELSA

-60 CPWQEDESQKRC
+60 CPWQNEQSEKRC
-72 LFVVQ
+72 LFVLQ
-77 TNLQASNAGATFV
+77 TQLQATNTGASLV

-105 EQQQWPLNVKI
+105 EQQQWPQNVKI

-123 RTVGAEKAV
+123 RAVGAEKTAA
-132 TVRDYQS
+132 VRDYQAN
-139 SPEIQ
+139 PEIQ
-144 LPLGRV
+144 LPIGRV
-150 RISAEYRWSEL
+150 RISAEYRWPEL
-161 PAGLLLPNG
+161 PAALLLPDG

-179 GKAVTQP
+179 GKTVTQP
-186 LWDQTRLLLRA
+186 LWDQSRLLLRA
-197 TPSVEQAQSTVQMR
+197 TPSVEQTQSSVQMR
-211 VFRLLTDDIPYRL
+211 VFRLLTDDIPYQL
-224 TTIIRLDVSG
+224 TTNIRLDVSG

-255 GDLPVTLRQDGT
+255 GDLPITLRQDGT
-267 LSISAMSGNFEI
+267 LSVSAISGNFEI
-279 SLKALRLHSDS
+279 SLKALRLNSDS
-290 KIVKP
+290 TIVKP
-295 QLPEPWPSQEV
+295 QLPEPWPAQEV
-306 WAYRGNS
+306 WAYQGNS

-338 GYAQYLVSSTEPLS
+338 GFAQFLVSSTDPLS

-365 DVRIER
+365 EVSIER

-376 ATTNKFTIADRLSG
+376 ATTGKFTISDRLSG

-466 VNLPDGWAAVAVF
+466 VNLPDGWAAIAVF

-507 YRLLGVP
+507 FRLLGLP
-514 AACALLVWLLLAY
+514 AAGALLVWLLLAY
-527 QKPDAPHWLWLIVLA
+527 QKPDAPHWLWLLVFA
-542 SLALAKFATGKFAK
+542 SLALAKFASGKFAT
-556 VSQWFAQAALLLLG
+556 VSQWVAKAALLLLAV
-570 IALLNFAT
+570 ALLNFAT

-592 GDSQAFQELIIR
+592 DDSQSAFFE
-604 QDIHAAA
+604 QDRYADAAA
-611 PVAVGEAAPAPVEAM
+611 PVAVGAAAPVEAM
-626 QVAEQE
+626 QVAEEE
-632 RSRMEKQKVE
+632 RSRMEKQKAE
-642 IIEVTGASVPTSYEL
+642 RIEVTGSRLLRSYEQ

-670 TDPANKIQTGPAA
+670 TDPANKIQTGPAL
-683 PDWSSEQLVVN
+683 PDWHSQQLVVH
-694 FSGPVSAEQQWSMYV
+694 FAGPVSAEQQWSMYV
-709 VPAWLH
+709 APAWLH
-715 SLGRILMIMLSLLLF
+715 SFARVVMVLLSLVLF

-736 WRNQLQAIIR
+736 WREQLQLLLRKNAV
-746 TTAAR
+746 R
-751 PVAALLMCLFAF
+751 PLAGLLVCLLAF

-772 MPSPELLQELREHLH
+772 TPSPELLQELREYLH

-792 VPNCASIEQVM
+792 APDCASIEQVKV
-803 LKSTASDLQIQMKVH
+803 KSSATELQIQMKVH

-825 RLPINADL
+825 RLPITADL
-833 STKVQMDGQDAAL
+833 SAKVLLDGQTAAL
-846 LNEDNVLLAALPA
+846 VTEDNVLLAALPV
-859 GVHVFDIHVNV
+859 GVHVFDIAVNV
-870 ENINQLNLTFSQHWH
+870 ENINQVNLTFSQHWH

-896 TPQLTEGE
+896 IPQLTEGE

-914 EQSVNKDAGSAQAI
+914 EQAATKDNASSQAI

-945 VQTHVTRLDSSSE
+945 VQTHVTRLDNSAE
-958 MLRLDYPLLP
+958 MLRLDYQLLP

-1000 PLSSTLGL
+1000 PLSSTLAL
-1008 SSQEQQLYVERW
+1008 SSLQQQMYVERW
-1020 LLKASPDWHVTSS
+1020 LLKASPDWHVTST
-1033 GNAGQFASAQQPV
+1033 GNAGQFASIQQPV
-1046 WRPWPSE
+1046 WRPWPNE

-1061 PQALA
+1061 PKALA
-1066 GAVLTVLGSRLHI
+1066 GAVLTVLSSRLNI
-1079 SQGEQVQHASLHLNL
+1079 SQGEQVQHASLRLDL

-1099 EPLKI
+1099 EPFKLS
-1104 TLPADIQLTKASLN
+1104 LPADIQLTKASLN
-1118 DTMLPRQLAGSEY
+1118 DTILPRQLTGSDYE
-1131 QLQVPP
+1131 LQVPP
-1137 GSHSLLLEWDQS
+1137 GSHTLVLEWDQS
-1149 QTMPLHLT
+1149 QAMPLHLT
-1157 TSVLKLSVPVA
+1157 TAALKLSVPAA

-1208 LVVKSGFTPLKLRDG
+1208 LVVKSGFTPLKMRDA

-1237 PVVLS
+1237 PVALS

-1249 WRGQQQALQGNWARL
+1249 WRGRQTALKGNWARL
-1264 SVLSLVLLLSG
+1264 SVLSLVLLLIS
-1275 ALLALLISVPQG
+1275 ALLALFVAVPQG

-1293 MALQHVHGGYNTLI
+1293 MALQYVHGGYNTLI

-1317 PQAWIFSLPLWVYQ
+1317 PQAWLFSLPLWVYQ
-1331 IAMLSWALWLAS
+1331 IAMLAWALWLAS

-1366 VKAADAAL
+1366 VNAVDTEQQ
-1374 V
+1374 